1 MQSIFYLSL
10 DLKPMLQSFF
20 YRQNSKHSH
29 PSLVFVGDF
38 SCSTF
43 SSQLLHLCKTTP
55 QALDKMIMLAGGL
68 VKLIEMMV
76 GVYI

>member
-1 MQSIFYLSL
+1 
-10 DLKPMLQSFF
+10 MLQSLF

-38 SCSTF
+38 SCASKSTF

>member
-1 MQSIFYLSL
+1 M
-10 DLKPMLQSFF
+10 
-20 YRQNSKHSH
+20 
-29 PSLVFVGDF
+29 FVGDF
-38 SCSTF
+38 SCASKSTF